1 MPKIIGKA
9 ETVVEID
16 GLKINELAGNVAT
29 NEDTI
34 SIAHVTVSSPTSE
47 PWLTLDYDEWLCVT
61 KGKMVLQCQ
70 QNKEI
75 DTFETLEVNAGE
87 TCFVA
92 KGERFRPVFPIA
104 PTEYIPVCTPA
115 FRPYCCHREEGSEAS
130 DVTLKLRKLHNID
143 ASGTILQQCTPTISS
158 HGHSDGITAT
168 AGTDVLYHM
177 CQETAWHQAV
187 DAKKAYYPHTFEAD
201 GYFTHAT
208 AVPQRL
214 IDTANHFYTQSQGNW
229 ICLQLSRQ
237 ALTDVGIITKDEEGL
252 PVGDAPVPNQ
262 IRDNKLDCPHIY
274 GGIPT
279 TIEGVLV
286 KTFSMERN
294 HEGTFLNITGLTQ

>member
-1 MPKIIGKA
+1 MPRIIGKA

-16 GLKINELAGNVAT
+16 GLKIDELAGNVAT

-61 KGKMVLQCQ
+61 KGKMVLHIQ

-92 KGERFRPVFPIA
+92 KGERFKPVFPIA
-104 PTEYIPVCTPA
+104 PTEYIPVCSPA
-115 FRPYCCHREEGSEAS
+115 FRPDRCHREEGTEAS
-130 DVTLKLRKLHNID
+130 DVTLKLLKLHKID
-143 ASGTILQQCTPTISS
+143 AN
-158 HGHSDGITAT
+158 GITTTNGSSSIMDTGSREAEP
-168 AGTDVLYHM
+168 DVLYHM
-177 CQETAWHQAV
+177 CQETMWQEAV

-201 GYFTHAT
+201 GFFTHAT

-214 IDTANHFYTQSQGNW
+214 IDTANHFYTESQGNW

-237 ALTDVGIITKDEEGL
+237 TLTNVGIITKDEEGL

-262 IRDNKLDCPHIY
+262 IKENKWVCPHIY

-286 KTFSMERN
+286 NTFPIERN
-294 HEGTFLNITGLTQ
+294 VEGTFLKITGVTE

>member
-1 MPKIIGKA
+1 MPKLIGKA

-16 GLKINELAGNVAT
+16 GLRIDELAGNVAT
-29 NEDTI
+29 SEDTI

-61 KGKMVLQCQ
+61 KGKMVLHCQ
-70 QNKEI
+70 QNKDIDNYEI
-75 DTFETLEVNAGE
+75 LEVNAGE

-104 PTEYIPVCTPA
+104 PTEYIPVCLPA
-115 FRPYCCHREEGSEAS
+115 FRPDRCHREEGEEAS
-130 DVTLKLRKLHNID
+130 DVTVHLRKLHHMDND
-143 ASGTILQQCTPTISS
+143 NEGSTMQCT
-158 HGHSDGITAT
+158 TAT
-168 AGTDVLYHM
+168 ATPKDADPDVLYHM
-177 CQETAWHQAV
+177 CQEELWQEALDSKT
-187 DAKKAYYPHTFEAD
+187 AYYPPTFQGD

-214 IDTANHFYTQSQGNW
+214 VDTANHFYTSSKGEW

-237 ALTDVGIITKDEEGL
+237 ALTDIGIITKDEEGL
-252 PVGDAPVPNQ
+252 PVGDTEASSQ
-262 IRDNKLDCPHIY
+262 IKENKWVCPHIY

-279 TIEGVLV
+279 TIDGVLV
-286 KTFSMERN
+286 NTYKMERN
-294 HEGTFLNITGLTQ
+294 EDGAFLNITGLA